1 MDGRKPNDEVQ
12 DLKDRYLTEAKRF
25 VEALGNDAS
34 SKELTNIRKNVKEI
48 LKGMLKQRNDQQLSS
63 ND

>member
-1 MDGRKPNDEVQ
+1 MREKKQNDEVQ

-34 SKELTNIRKNVKEI
+34 SKELTNIRQNVKEI
-48 LKGMLKQRNDQQLSS
+48 LKGMLKEKNDRQLSS

>member
-1 MDGRKPNDEVQ
+1 MQEKKQNEEVQ
-12 DLKDRYLTEAKRF
+12 DLKDRYLTEAKKF

-34 SKELTNIRKNVKEI
+34 PKELTSIRKNVKEI
-48 LKGMLKQRNDQQLSS
+48 LKGMLKQRNDRQLSS